1 MCVILE
7 FVIIFTE
14 IKTGITVHHNIK
26 EPYSFWNPYV
36 LYFIQSDGDYIQMA
50 ECSDSL
56 IFSTWEGKSL
66 LYYKEF
72 LHSCFFSCMFFL
84 FVLSLHVIKSKSML
98 NDKMQIIVFYLLL
111 QEVDA

>member
-26 EPYSFWNPYV
+26 EPYSYWNPYV

-56 IFSTWEGKSL
+56 IFSMWEGKSL

-72 LHSCFFSCMFFL
+72 FFL
-84 FVLSLHVIKSKSML
+84 GFLFLLSLLYM
-98 NDKMQIIVFYLLL
+98 
-111 QEVDA
+111 